1 VNVVGRDPHGVV
13 SPGRDYDETC
23 RELRRELL
31 ALTDPRTGVP
41 LVRDVV
47 VTHDQ
52 YPGNRQEN
60 FADVL
65 VVWSQDQPVR
75 AAASSLIGEVR
86 GRAPQ
91 DRTGNHRPNGWFVA
105 TGPGI
110 APSVLEQPVSVLD
123 LAPTVAALLGVS
135 LPGAEGSCIDAL
147 LPDQA

>member
-1 VNVVGRDPHGVV
+1 M
-13 SPGRDYDETC
+13 
-23 RELRRELL
+23 
-31 ALTDPRTGVP
+31 
-41 LVRDVV
+41 
-47 VTHDQ
+47 
-52 YPGNRQEN
+52 
-60 FADVL
+60 
-65 VVWSQDQPVR
+65 VWSQDQPVR

-86 GRAPQ
+86 APRAQ